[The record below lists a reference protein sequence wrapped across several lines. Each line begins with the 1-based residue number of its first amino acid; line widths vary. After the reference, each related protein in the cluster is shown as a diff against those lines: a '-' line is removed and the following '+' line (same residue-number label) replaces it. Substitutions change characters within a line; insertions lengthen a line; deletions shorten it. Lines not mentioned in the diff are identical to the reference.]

1 MCAPLPAG
9 RDPTCYQCRAF
20 SWRQIRCL
28 VKKVSRE
35 SDAFSHSGL
44 SSSLFVLLSF
54 SQMSGQSKKGQKVCM
69 CGWLALQQ
77 CIMVQPAI
85 VMSRIQQ
92 FACYNLRH
100 ILQRDQNIQLLW
112 HNMTDIH
119 LFLSLE
125 YSDCSVD
132 RWRDGGMQGWRRRR
146 MPREGTM
153 RRRRLKQAP

>member
-1 MCAPLPAG
+1 MEHFLHENRWLCMLVALLGLYSVLPLPRSKNVSAHPRRRNRAFCVCVCVLVCAPLPAG

-100 ILQRDQNIQLLW
+100 ILQRDQNIQLL
-112 HNMTDIH
+112 
-119 LFLSLE
+119 
-125 YSDCSVD
+125 
-132 RWRDGGMQGWRRRR
+132 
-146 MPREGTM
+146 
-153 RRRRLKQAP
+153 